1 MSTSVPRHAYPVDS
15 TAEGLVVLNE
25 TVSWV
30 VGELDDPDDTGRGQ
44 ALSASLALAQS
55 QCAIDPEASK
65 FETWEAWVTAMQ
77 IGCALFDSATA
88 TKGPVPCRIGST
100 GETKDLPATGPTS
113 YTHVEAWLTT
123 VYLATIC
130 RENERLD
137 RLMQVPLSFLRASL
151 SESMAVDEYIYDWV
165 AALQSYWARRSTEM
179 WDQLVAAIRATD
191 PEGPLVTDKETMLKQ
206 LYPPLELFQLYNRQE
221 TARFNESLTQALT
234 WHNEYWTD
242 DEARSLSSDG
252 LVALGPLAIACMA
265 YDNDFPIEVE
275 SEYLP
280 KHLLRRSWVGEF
292 DT

>member
-15 TAEGLVVLNE
+15 TAEGLAVLNE

-88 TKGPVPCRIGST
+88 TEGPVPCRIGST

-113 YTHVEAWLTT
+113 YTHAEAWLTT

-165 AALQSYWARRSTEM
+165 AALQSFWARRSTEM

-206 LYPPLELFQLYNRQE
+206 LYPPLELFQLCNRQE

>member
-1 MSTSVPRHAYPVDS
+1 MASRVPRHEFRTDNA
-15 TAEGLVVLNE
+15 AEAMAPLIKGKERLLARIE
-25 TVSWV
+25 TSDVY
-30 VGELDDPDDTGRGQ
+30 R
-44 ALSASLALAQS
+44 ASALAETLTTAKWH
-55 QCAIDPEASK
+55 CLTDPEAAK

-77 IGCALFDSATA
+77 VGCALFDSATA
-88 TKGPVPCRIGST
+88 TEGPVPCRIGSR
-100 GETKDLPATGPTS
+100 GEVKNLPATGPTS
-113 YTHVEAWLTT
+113 YTNAGAWLTT

-137 RLMQVPLSFLRASL
+137 RLMRVPLSFLRASL
-151 SESMAVDEYIYDWV
+151 PDSMAVDEYIYDWV
-165 AALQSYWARRSTEM
+165 AALQSFWARRSTEM

-191 PEGPLVTDKETMLKQ
+191 PEGPLVTDRETMLKQ
-206 LYPPLELFQLYNRQE
+206 LYPPLELFQLCNRQE
-221 TARFNESLTQALT
+221 TARFNESLDQALT
-234 WHNEYWTD
+234 WHKQYWAD
-242 DEARSLSSDG
+242 DEARALSGDG